1 MGVDILIGLTM
12 AWGVIE
18 GSPYLVG
25 WLAEYEQNQLMNEQ
39 LESEEEIERQMRERG
54 NWTVIVQTQEEVEA
68 ERLKDRKQIIIKK

>member
-18 GSPYLVG
+18 GSSYLVG

-39 LESEEEIERQMRERG
+39 LEAEEEIERQMRERG